1 MHTVG
6 QLKKQL
12 STEKEIVKALL
23 SMGYRHLHDKD
34 IYWKPVGFSMFI
46 FKIKDNEW
54 INKFIGADK
63 KMYIYNSEVY
73 EYNSEALD
81 QYDDFLNFIK
91 HCETYTKQL
100 DLPSNFEFLTL
111 EQSIDFL

>member
-46 FKIKDNEW
+46 
-54 INKFIGADK
+54 
-63 KMYIYNSEVY
+63 
-73 EYNSEALD
+73 
-81 QYDDFLNFIK
+81 
-91 HCETYTKQL
+91 
-100 DLPSNFEFLTL
+100 
-111 EQSIDFL
+111 